1 MPQLLSAAELHTLER
16 AERVASIFS
25 LLGAS
30 FIILTFILSSDFRK
44 PVNRLI
50 FYASW
55 GNALGNM
62 ATLISQSG
70 VRAGQGSALCQFQAF
85 LIQMFFIADAALNL
99 CMAVNVYLN
108 VFKKYNAQQL
118 KALEWRY
125 LLLCYG
131 IPFIPAFVYC
141 FVQTQ
146 SRGKIYGPAQLW
158 CWIASDWAFLRIAL
172 FYAPAWYHPP
182 ICPVSLRRA
191 DSRDRVCI
199 LVAFTLYVMSGK
211 EIFRKRK
218 ELRAFREPS
227 RTSVDDTVGSYKT
240 TQISVFTEVAGSNQ
254 LSQPPD
260 NCFDPANS
268 RRIGH
273 DNSPRNESDS
283 TQPDRYEQFSTTI
296 NSGPPGPGFDPS
308 PRPASIATATGK
320 QRYNSALEANTA
332 AWRYTKVAMLF
343 FISLCVTWI
352 PSSINRI
359 YDLANPMHVSYP
371 LNYVSALVLPLMG
384 FWNAVIY
391 FVTTRAVCAAVFW
404 DFAERW
410 APRRRRAVTPSSG
423 LQRHHHPSRNI
434 SRVNSGRRRSWMR
447 GDSFS
452 EGLIGLPELEK
463 RGAQAV

>member
-1 MPQLLSAAELHTLER
+1 MPQMLSAAQLHTLER

-30 FIILTFILSSDFRK
+30 FIILTFILSKDFRK

-70 VRAGQGSALCQFQAF
+70 VKAGQSSFLCQFQGF

-125 LLLCYG
+125 LLLSYG
-131 IPFIPAFVYC
+131 LPFIVAFVYC
-141 FVQTQ
+141 FVETQ
-146 SRGKIYGPAQLW
+146 GRGKIYGPAQLW

-172 FYAPAWYHPP
+172 FYAPAW
-182 ICPVSLRRA
+182 
-191 DSRDRVCI
+191 VCI
-199 LVAFTLYVMSGK
+199 AIAFTLYVMSGK

-227 RTSVDDTVGSYKT
+227 RTSIDDNTGGYKT
-240 TQISVFTEVAGSNQ
+240 TQISVFSEVAGSNPP
-254 LSQPPD
+254 QPPE
-260 NCFDPANS
+260 NCFDTVNS
-268 RRIGH
+268 RH
-273 DNSPRNESDS
+273 VSHYNPRDDPESAPS
-283 TQPDRYEQFSTTI
+283 GYEQFSTII
-296 NSGPPGPGFDPS
+296 NSGPPGTTFDPWS
-308 PRPASIATATGK
+308 RPASIATATVK
-320 QRYNSALEANTA
+320 QRYSSALEANTA
-332 AWRYTKVAMLF
+332 AWRYTKVALLF

-384 FWNAVIY
+384 FWNGVIY
-391 FVTTRAVCAAVFW
+391 FVTTRAVCAAIFW

-410 APRRRRAVTPSSG
+410 APQRKTSPNLPGNSKSLSRANST
-423 LQRHHHPSRNI
+423 RASR
-434 SRVNSGRRRSWMR
+434 MK
-447 GDSFS
+447 GDSLT
-452 EGLIGLPELEK
+452 EALIDLPEVEK
-463 RGAQAV
+463 RGEQAV

>member
-1 MPQLLSAAELHTLER
+1 MPQLLSTAELHTLER

-30 FIILTFILSSDFRK
+30 FIILTFILSNDFRK

-70 VRAGQGSALCQFQAF
+70 VRAGQDSALCQFQAF

-125 LLLCYG
+125 LVLSYG
-131 IPFIPAFVYC
+131 VPFIIAFVYC
-141 FVQTQ
+141 FIETQ

-172 FYAPAWYHPP
+172 FYAPAW
-182 ICPVSLRRA
+182 
-191 DSRDRVCI
+191 VCI
-199 LVAFTLYVMSGK
+199 LVALTLYVMSGK

-240 TQISVFTEVAGSNQ
+240 TQISVFTEAAGSNQ
-254 LSQPPD
+254 LQPP
-260 NCFDPANS
+260 NVCFDPAES

-273 DNSPRNESDS
+273 DNSPRSDPDS
-283 TQPDRYEQFSTTI
+283 ALDRYEQFSTTI
-296 NSGPPGPGFDPS
+296 NSDPPGPGFDPT

-332 AWRYTKVAMLF
+332 AWRYTKVAILF

-359 YDLANPMHVSYP
+359 YDLAMPTHVSYP

-391 FVTTRAVCAAVFW
+391 FVTTRRVCAAVLW
-404 DFAERW
+404 DFADRW
-410 APRRRRAVTPSSG
+410 APRKKAVTPPSG
-423 LQRHHHPSRNI
+423 LGRHASRNL
-434 SRVNSGRRRSWMR
+434 SRANSSARRSRLR

-452 EGLIGLPELEK
+452 EVLIGLPELEK